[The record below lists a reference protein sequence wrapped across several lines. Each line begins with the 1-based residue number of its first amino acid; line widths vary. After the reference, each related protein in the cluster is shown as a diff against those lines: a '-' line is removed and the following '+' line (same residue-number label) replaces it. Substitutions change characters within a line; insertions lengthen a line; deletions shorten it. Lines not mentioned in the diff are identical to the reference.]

1 MKTLA
6 WIKEKL
12 ADLVV
17 GRQLAKE
24 PSEWLYMQF
33 NELAERTKIAP
44 EARLKLWLDLAMQH
58 NEPHRH
64 YHHLSHLYNLLRLVA
79 AFEADLHA
87 PDLLRW
93 AVWYHDYIYQIGN
106 PNNEEQS
113 AKAAYNLLSKYLSV
127 EDLLQVQELILATA
141 RHEVPAL
148 SEDFGLAQHKDCA
161 LFLDFDLAIL
171 AAPRLVYKEYSAAVE
186 KEYTTVYELE
196 AYRQGRAV
204 FLQRF
209 LQRPQLYFS
218 PAFAQV
224 EGLARENIGAEC
236 G

>member
-6 WIKEKL
+6 WIKTQL
-12 ADLVV
+12 AQLVV
-17 GRQLAKE
+17 GRQLTKA
-24 PSEWLYMQF
+24 PSEWLYLTF
-33 NELAERTKIAP
+33 NTLGERTGIAV
-44 EARLKLWLDLAMQH
+44 EQRLKLWLDVAMQH

-64 YHHLSHLYNLLRLVA
+64 YHHLSHLYNLLRLID
-79 AFEADLHA
+79 AFEAELNA

-113 AKAAYNLLSKYLSV
+113 AKTAYNLLSAYLSV

-141 RHEVPAL
+141 THQVPAL
-148 SEDFGLAQHKDCA
+148 SEDFGLVQHKDCA

-171 AAPRLVYKEYSAAVE
+171 AAPHSIYKEYSAAVE
-186 KEYTTVYELE
+186 KEYTSLYELE
-196 AYRQGRAV
+196 AYKQGRAA

-224 EGLARENIGAEC
+224 EDIARQNIGTEV
-236 G
+236 